1 MSVGTIVLIL
11 LVILLLGGFSGSG
24 GGPFYGTG
32 YYGGGGIGLV
42 LVIVD
47 RRLSQPRAF
56 AELAWKIS
64 SERNYL

>member
-1 MSVGTIVLIL
+1 MSVGTIVLIP
-11 LVILLLGGFSGSG
+11 LVILLLGLG

-64 SERNYL
+64 SERNHL